1 MTGHEDALVFAYIFP
16 AFGMPDTSPHFS
28 RVKDYT
34 LGRKNAI
41 WCPKNPR
48 KGVFPLPDAYPR
60 RAREIRGARSGQF
73 G

>member
-1 MTGHEDALVFAYIFP
+1 MTGHEDALVFAYIVP

-41 WCPKNPR
+41 CGRKNP
-48 KGVFPLPDAYPR
+48 K
-60 RAREIRGARSGQF
+60 
-73 G
+73 